1 MNIEHIIRA
10 RELNEKNNIINN
22 LLATTINQEYKNLEE
37 RLDILREKLDF
48 LEKTFEKRDV
58 EELTKCWSEI
68 LLKTNNYIDFVLES
82 YRDIS
87 I

>member
-37 RLDILREKLDF
+37 RLDILRKKLDF